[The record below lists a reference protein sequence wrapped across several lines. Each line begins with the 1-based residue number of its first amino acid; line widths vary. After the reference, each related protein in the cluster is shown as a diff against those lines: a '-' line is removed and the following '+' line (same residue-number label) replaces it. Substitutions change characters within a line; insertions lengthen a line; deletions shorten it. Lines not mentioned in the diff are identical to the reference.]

1 MKPDAWCTIA
11 VRFTGFLL
19 LVWSS
24 VAMSGGLNQS
34 MNLGSVLSPGFGGA
48 NGSTAALASLAI
60 NLLIGLIGPLTQTI
74 LGLYLFFGGKWVV
87 RRLLK
92 GVNWPGRSTCHK
104 CGYELA
110 GIEGGRCPECGT
122 KRSDV
127 A

>member
-1 MKPDAWCTIA
+1 MKPDAWCIIA

-24 VAMSGGLNQS
+24 IGMTDGLRAVVGTGSPFSGGMLGGGGQS
-34 MNLGSVLSPGFGGA
+34 IEALMVGLVIGTVSP
-48 NGSTAALASLAI
+48 LM
-60 NLLIGLIGPLTQTI
+60 QTL

-110 GIEGGRCPECGT
+110 GIEGGRCPECGV
-122 KRSDV
+122 KRGDV